1 MHKKIIKAINATII
15 NIIVAL
21 FFVGIIIGA
30 IYLSFGA
37 KIEECIS
44 LINIIS
50 VDTNKKEISETTINE
65 ENRIQNYPEYGT
77 QYATIEIPAIDV
89 ELPVYYGDTLDIL
102 KNGVGHSSGSYF
114 PGEGGSITKT
124 FSII

>member
-89 ELPVYYGDTLDIL
+89 ELPVIMGT
-102 KNGVGHSSGSYF
+102 H
-114 PGEGGSITKT
+114 
-124 FSII
+124 